1 MSEGEGPTRGQGPIQ
16 GEGPIGVEDS
26 KLDEMLGAARAIMPR
41 AYVPYS
47 GFHVGAAILNEDG
60 TIRTAV
66 NVENASYPLSVCAE
80 RNAASAMVVSGH
92 AKILAVA
99 VATDGPSPTPPCGGC
114 RQVLWEFGGA
124 DTPVV
129 VEGAN
134 GVRARWRLGEL
145 LPHAFGPDDLR

>member
-1 MSEGEGPTRGQGPIQ
+1 MPEGESPLEGEGPLQV
-16 GEGPIGVEDS
+16 EGPKEVDDS
-26 KLDEMLGAARAIMPR
+26 KIDEMLGAARAIMPS

-80 RNAASAMVVSGH
+80 RNAAAAMVASGH
-92 AKILAVA
+92 GRILAVT
-99 VATDGPSPTPPCGGC
+99 VATDAPTPTPPCGGC
-114 RQVLWEFGGA
+114 RQVLWEFGDA
-124 DTPVV
+124 ETPVV
-129 VEGAN
+129 AEGLN

-145 LPHAFGPDDLR
+145 LPHAFGPD

>member
-1 MSEGEGPTRGQGPIQ
+1 MSEIESPRP
-16 GEGPIGVEDS
+16 VDDS
-26 KLDEMLGAARAIMPR
+26 KLDEMLQAARAILPR

-47 GFHVGAAILNEDG
+47 GFHVGAALLNEDG
-60 TIRTAV
+60 AIHSAV

-80 RNAASAMVVSGH
+80 RNAAAVMVASGH
-92 AKILAVA
+92 TKILAVA
-99 VATDGPSPTPPCGGC
+99 VATNAQTPTPPCGGC
-114 RQVLWEFGGA
+114 RQVLWEFGDA

-129 VEGAN
+129 AEGAD

>member
-1 MSEGEGPTRGQGPIQ
+1 MSEIESPRP
-16 GEGPIGVEDS
+16 VDDS
-26 KLDEMLGAARAIMPR
+26 KLDEMLQAARAVLPR

-47 GFHVGAAILNEDG
+47 GFHVGAALLDEDG
-60 TIRTAV
+60 AIRSAV

-80 RNAASAMVVSGH
+80 RNAAAVMVASGH
-92 AKILAVA
+92 MKILAVA
-99 VATDGPSPTPPCGGC
+99 VATNAQTPTPPCGGC
-114 RQVLWEFGGA
+114 RQVLWEFGDA

-129 VEGAN
+129 AEGAD

>member
-1 MSEGEGPTRGQGPIQ
+1 MSEVDDAT
-16 GEGPIGVEDS
+16 
-26 KLDEMLGAARAIMPR
+26 LDEMLRAARAILPR

-47 GFHVGAAILNEDG
+47 GFHVGAALMNEDD

-80 RNAASAMVVSGH
+80 RNAVASMVGSGH
-92 AKILAVA
+92 EKIVAVA
-99 VATDGPSPTPPCGGC
+99 VATNAKTPTPPCGGC
-114 RQVLWEFGGA
+114 RQVLWEFGDA

-129 VEGAN
+129 AEGAD

-145 LPHAFGPDDLR
+145 LPDAFGPDDLR